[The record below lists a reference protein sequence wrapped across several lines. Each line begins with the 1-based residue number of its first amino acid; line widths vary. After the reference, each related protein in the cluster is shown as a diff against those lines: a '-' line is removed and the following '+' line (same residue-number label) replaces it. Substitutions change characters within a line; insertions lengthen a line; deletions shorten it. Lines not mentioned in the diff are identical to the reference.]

1 MDTRLEFD
9 IAWRGHFCL
18 SFRGESGIQW
28 PGRSRSTHSRLT
40 KCARGSSLRCWEEHG
55 KIGRR
60 ITGIAPLI
68 IPALPRADR
77 IGQISAGMQ
86 SLPLVRFVEASEALL
101 ATSEK
106 R

>member
-1 MDTRLEFD
+1 
-9 IAWRGHFCL
+9 
-18 SFRGESGIQW
+18 
-28 PGRSRSTHSRLT
+28 
-40 KCARGSSLRCWEEHG
+40 
-55 KIGRR
+55 
-60 ITGIAPLI
+60 
-68 IPALPRADR
+68 LPRADR